1 MAISISTRKVIL
13 DGELVP
19 SPSHRRPL
27 THFRLLCSGLIRSF
41 SGAPP
46 YTQVNFMAG
55 ILPRVIQAAAWYAVQ
70 VGSLFH
76 SSLFSTS
83 MVFPVDNQLVWT

>member
-1 MAISISTRKVIL
+1 MAISITTRKVIL
-13 DGELVP
+13 DGELVL

-27 THFRLLCSGLIRSF
+27 TRFRFLCSGHIRSF

-46 YTQVNFMAG
+46 YTQVKFMAG
-55 ILPRVIQAAAWYAVQ
+55 SLPTVLQAAAWYAVQ
-70 VGSLFH
+70 VGSFSH
-76 SSLFSTS
+76 SSLFSIS